1 MPAVFS
7 NANLLLVAG
16 GVLLFLLAQAA
27 RDAAF
32 ARAARSLGDDSAT
45 RAGRASFAPWA
56 HVDPWRSL
64 VLPIV
69 LAFTTGI
76 AFGCGRPLTLDA
88 TKLRR
93 PQRDTTLI
101 ALAGPA
107 TSLCLALV
115 LGLALLLSTRF
126 AWLDSGSL
134 AYLLLV
140 RAIVT
145 NVLLCVLHLI
155 PLPPLDASRIVAVQ
169 LPPEHRAGYEGIG
182 MYGVLFLVA
191 AFFTPIGEVLTQRS
205 GELPVWIDFVAQ
217 LVIP

>member
-1 MPAVFS
+1 VPPVFS

-32 ARAARSLGDDSAT
+32 ARAARALGDDAAC
-45 RAGRASFAPWA
+45 RAGRGSFAPWA
-56 HVDPWRSL
+56 HADPWRSL
-64 VLPIV
+64 LLPLV
-69 LAFTTGI
+69 LALTTGI
-76 AFGCGRPLTLDA
+76 AFGCGKPLPLDA

-93 PQRDTTLI
+93 PQRDVALI

-107 TSLCLALV
+107 TSLFLALS
-115 LGLALLLSTRF
+115 LGLFLLVATRF
-126 AWLDSGSL
+126 AWIDGESL
-134 AYLLLV
+134 AYLLIV

-191 AFFTPIGEVLTQRS
+191 AFFTPIGELLTQRS